1 MLSTFETRPTPYM
14 LPPMMHIDTG
24 PAALHY
30 TATRYSAP
38 RNRTSGERMATST
51 KTDGDLRQPL
61 SAQVFQILL
70 SLLDDDLHGY
80 ALIQDIRRRT
90 DGEVSLTA
98 STLYAAAKRL
108 LGAGWIE
115 EVEHDRPPPGHD
127 DRRRYY
133 RITARGRAAARAEAR
148 RLERLTAMARDKRLL
163 GTFRSTAQ
171 PKGSR

>member
-1 MLSTFETRPTPYM
+1 MDPWTDSEMPSSPSR
-14 LPPMMHIDTG
+14 DG
-24 PAALHY
+24 ESQ
-30 TATRYSAP
+30 TA
-38 RNRTSGERMATST
+38 
-51 KTDGDLRQPL
+51 L

-90 DGEVSLTA
+90 DGEVVLTA

-115 EVEHDRPPPGHD
+115 EVEHETPPPGHD
-127 DRRRYY
+127 PRRRYY
-133 RITARGRAAARAEAR
+133 RITARGREAARAEAL

-163 GTFRSTAQ
+163 GAFRSTPH